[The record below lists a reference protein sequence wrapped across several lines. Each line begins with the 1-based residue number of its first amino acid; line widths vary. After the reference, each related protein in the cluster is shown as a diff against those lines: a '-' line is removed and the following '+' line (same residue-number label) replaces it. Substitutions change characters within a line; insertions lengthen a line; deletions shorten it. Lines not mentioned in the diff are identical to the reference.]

1 MTFKRLNVAAQTNM
15 NRWNP
20 VIIQAPQGISADETF
35 DLKGEI
41 CPYTFVKSKL
51 MLEMMESG
59 QILQVIVD
67 NDESATNVP
76 KSLTNEGN
84 MVLGMERINA
94 TDWMITVKKK

>member
-1 MTFKRLNVAAQTNM
+1 MS
-15 NRWNP
+15 RWNP
-20 VIIQAPQGISADETF
+20 ISINAPGDVVADETF
-35 DLKGEI
+35 DLKGEV

-67 NDESATNVP
+67 NDESAVNVP

-84 MVLGMERINA
+84 LVLGNQRIND